1 MNENVKIEN
10 KIFPAD
16 EYEALAIAYVNAQ
29 GLSGKSP
36 AEVYRIYY
44 STLKEI
50 KEEHNKIAAEE
61 KAEKRKKLI

>member
-10 KIFPAD
+10 KIF
-16 EYEALAIAYVNAQ
+16 
-29 GLSGKSP
+29 P

-50 KEEHNKIAAEE
+50 KEEHKKIAVEE